1 MQVTSRYR
9 FCAAHRLHTDALT
22 PEENRALYDKC
33 NNPHGHGH
41 DYVLDITVEGAPDAN
56 GLVVNRAALDAI
68 VRGSVIERLDH
79 KYLNADVPEF
89 ATRIAT
95 TENLALVIRDYL
107 SAAWNVA
114 AKLVRIRIEETARN
128 TFVWEAR

>member
-33 NNPHGHGH
+33 NNPYGHGH
-41 DYVLDITVEGAPDAN
+41 DYVLDVTVEGSPDAN

-68 VRGSVIERLDH
+68 VRGAVIEKLDH

-89 ATRIAT
+89 ATTIAT

-107 SAAWNVA
+107 TAAWNVA

>member
-1 MQVTSRYR
+1 MEITSRYR

-22 PEENRALYDKC
+22 PEQNRALYDKC
-33 NNPHGHGH
+33 NNPYGHGH
-41 DYVLDITVEGAPDAN
+41 DYVLDITVEGSPDSN
-56 GLVVNRAALDAI
+56 GLVVNRQALDAI
-68 VRGSVIERLDH
+68 VKGAVIAKLDH

-107 SAAWNVA
+107 AAAWNVA

>member
-9 FCAAHRLHTDALT
+9 FSAAHRLHTEALT
-22 PEENRALYDKC
+22 PEQNRALYSKC
-33 NNPHGHGH
+33 NNPHGHGR
-41 DYVLDITVEGAPDAN
+41 DYVLDITVEGSPDAN

-68 VRGSVIERLDH
+68 VRGSVIEKVDH

-89 ATRIAT
+89 ATQIAT

-107 SAAWNVA
+107 NAAWNVA

>member
-1 MQVTSRYR
+1 VRVTSRYR

-22 PEENRALYDKC
+22 PEQNRALYDKC
-33 NNPHGHGH
+33 NNPYGHGH
-41 DYVLDITVEGAPDAN
+41 DYVLDITVEGSPDTN

-68 VRGSVIERLDH
+68 VRGAVIEKLDH

-89 ATRIAT
+89 ATVIAT

-107 SAAWNVA
+107 AAAWNVA

-128 TFVWEAR
+128 TFVWEER

>member
-1 MQVTSRYR
+1 MRVTSRYR

-22 PEENRALYDKC
+22 PEQNRALYDKC
-33 NNPHGHGH
+33 NNPYGHGH
-41 DYVLDITVEGAPDAN
+41 DYVLDITVEGSPDTN

-68 VRGSVIERLDH
+68 VRGAVIEKLDH

-89 ATRIAT
+89 ATVIAT

-107 SAAWNVA
+107 AAAWNVA

-128 TFVWEAR
+128 TFVWEER